1 MSTIIDSFLVA
12 LNLDSTRFER
22 NLEQATDK
30 AKDSFKEMAKGALE
44 FFGLMA
50 TAGAMVEF
58 VKGQLEAE
66 VAAGRLAKTLNV
78 DVEELEALEG
88 AVKRVG
94 GSVEGMDSSLKG
106 LNSRLAMI
114 AIHGPRS
121 KMALQIF
128 AGLGISEVALKGK
141 DATQVMGLLAEKM
154 EHMSGAKAMALGERL
169 GLDEGTVRLLQKG
182 KEGMEALTAAVKK
195 NVASAEQVEAAE
207 KFEQTMLDI
216 KGAFAAA
223 GRQVLVSVMPALQ
236 AMGEAFAKVAVWV
249 REHGPVVKAA
259 LIGIGVAF
267 LAIGINALIM
277 GAQAAF
283 AWLLALGPI
292 DLIIIAIA
300 AVAAG
305 VAWVYLEFKKW
316 TEGGQSMLSG
326 FFSFFKGIWEAI
338 GGTVMSVIGIMK
350 DIIMSFFDVF
360 IDYWNLVVGVFTG
373 NGDKIKESFKK
384 LCKDLGHFFSEVALL
399 IVYELLRAF
408 FAIEG
413 AGAKMWKA
421 MKQAAMDALGWIA
434 DKLGK
439 IANVVLRVTT
449 LGQLG
454 VEGGK
459 MAYTPGGFAGMA
471 LHPAAGGG
479 GSTSTRTSQTHI
491 GTIQIQTQATD
502 AKGIAAELPGAM
514 KSHGLVDQADGG
526 F

>member
-1 MSTIIDSFLVA
+1 MSTIIDSFLVT
-12 LNLDSTRFER
+12 LGLDSSRFER
-22 NLEQATDK
+22 NLEQATEK
-30 AKDSFKEMAKGALE
+30 GKDSFKELAKGALE

-78 DVEELEALEG
+78 DVEELEAMEG

-94 GSVEGMDSSLKG
+94 GTAEGMDQSLKG

-128 AGLGISEVALKGK
+128 AGMGISEVALKGK

-236 AMGEAFAKVAVWV
+236 AMGEAFAKNAAWV
-249 REHGPVVKAA
+249 RDHGTVVRAA

-277 GAQAAF
+277 GAQAAI
-283 AWLLALGPI
+283 AWLMALGPI
-292 DLIIIAIA
+292 DLIVVAIA

-305 VAWVYLEFKKW
+305 VAWLYHLFQTGAVDSESVLGRLVATFKAVW
-316 TEGGQSMLSG
+316 D
-326 FFSFFKGIWEAI
+326 AI
-338 GGTVMSVIGIMK
+338 KGTVMSVIGILK
-350 DIIMSFFDVF
+350 DIFMSFVAVF
-360 IDYWNLVVGVFTG
+360 VDEWELVVSIFTG
-373 NGDKIKESFKK
+373 NGDKIKEAFKK

-408 FAIEG
+408 FVIEG

-421 MKQAAMDALGWIA
+421 LMAGAKEVLGWIG
-434 DKLGK
+434 DKLAK
-439 IANVVLRVTT
+439 IGNIVLKVAT
-449 LGQLG
+449 LGMAG
-454 VEGGK
+454 GEGQP
-459 MAYTPGGFAGMA
+459 AYAGHAGMA
-471 LHPAAGGG
+471 MHPSVSNSQAN
-479 GSTSTRTSQTHI
+479 STSTRETHI
-491 GTIQIQTQATD
+491 GAIHIETKATD
-502 AKGIAAELPGAM
+502 AKGIAAEIPGAI

>member
-1 MSTIIDSFLVA
+1 MSTVIDAFLVT
-12 LNLDSTRFER
+12 LGLDSSRFER
-22 NLEQATDK
+22 NLEQATEK
-30 AKDSFKEMAKGALE
+30 GKESFKELAKGALE

-78 DVEELEALEG
+78 DVEELEAMEG

-94 GSVEGMDSSLKG
+94 GSAEGMDQSLKG

-128 AGLGISEVALKGK
+128 AGMGISEVALKGK

-216 KGAFAAA
+216 KGALAAA
-223 GRQVLVSVMPALQ
+223 GRQILVAVMPALQ
-236 AMGEAFAKVAVWV
+236 AMGEAFAKISTWI
-249 REHGPVVKAA
+249 RDHGSVVKAA

-267 LAIGINALIM
+267 LAIGVNALIM

-292 DLIIIAIA
+292 DLIVVAIA

-316 TEGGQSMLSG
+316 TEGGQSMLGG
-326 FFSFFKGIWEAI
+326 FFAFFKGIWDAI
-338 GGTVMSVIGIMK
+338 KGTVMSVIGILK
-350 DIIMSFFDVF
+350 DIIMSFFAIFMDEW
-360 IDYWNLVVGVFTG
+360 DLVVGIFTG
-373 NGDKIKESFKK
+373 NGEKIKSAFKA

-408 FAIEG
+408 FVIEG

-421 MKQAAMDALGWIA
+421 LLSGAKAALGWIG
-434 DKLGK
+434 DKLAK
-439 IANVVLRVTT
+439 IGSIVLKVAT
-449 LGQLG
+449 LG
-454 VEGGK
+454 
-459 MAYTPGGFAGMA
+459 MAGNGQEPAYAGHAGMA
-471 LHPAAGGG
+471 QHPSVSNSQSS
-479 GSTSTRTSQTHI
+479 STSTRETHI
-491 GTIQIQTQATD
+491 GAIHIETKATD
-502 AKGIAAELPGAM
+502 AKGIAAELPGAI